1 MARGDSRGFPRGR
14 FFGILTSHVLP
25 IADLMKSHHVHPL
38 RVYYEDTDAAG
49 IVYYANYLRFIERG
63 RTEFLR
69 ALGHDQNALMKDGI
83 AFAVR
88 SVSAEFLKPAKL
100 DDLLTV
106 ETSIASLGRA
116 QVTFAQRILR
126 DHERLLDAKIR
137 VACID
142 PLRGKPIPMPR
153 ALHQQLSALSETL
166 Q

>member
-1 MARGDSRGFPRGR
+1 MAHS
-14 FFGILTSHVLP
+14 TS
-25 IADLMKSHHVHPL
+25 L
-38 RVYYEDTDAAG
+38 RNVGQTVSVRIYYEDTDAAG
-49 IVYYANYLRFIERG
+49 IVYYANYLRYIERG

-69 ALGHDQNALMKDGI
+69 TLGHDQHVLMKDGI

-106 ETSIASLGRA
+106 ETAIASLGRA

-126 DHERLLDAKIR
+126 DKELLLDAKIR

-142 PLRGKPIPMPR
+142 PVRGKPIPMPR
-153 ALHQQLSALSETL
+153 ALHEQLSALPGL
-166 Q
+166 PQ

>member
-1 MARGDSRGFPRGR
+1 MPLGEIF
-14 FFGILTSHVLP
+14 
-25 IADLMKSHHVHPL
+25 L

-69 ALGHDQNALMKDGI
+69 ALGHDQYRLMAEGV

-88 SVSAEFLKPAKL
+88 SVQAEYLRPARL

-106 ETSIASLGRA
+106 DTTIAELGRA
-116 QVTFAQRILR
+116 QLVFAQRIRRGDEL
-126 DHERLLDAKIR
+126 LLDAKIR
-137 VACID
+137 IACID
-142 PLRGKPIPMPR
+142 PGRGKPIPMPR
-153 ALHQQLSALSETL
+153 PIHAQLATLSKAA

>member
-1 MARGDSRGFPRGR
+1 MSPTFRID
-14 FFGILTSHVLP
+14 V
-25 IADLMKSHHVHPL
+25 

-69 ALGHDQNALMKDGI
+69 ALGHNQHQLMEKGL

-88 SVSAEFLKPAKL
+88 SISAEFLKPAKL
-100 DDLLTV
+100 DDLLVV
-106 ETSIASLGRA
+106 ETAIASLGRA

-126 DHERLLDAKIR
+126 DNELLLDAKIR

-142 PLRGKPIPMPR
+142 PARGKPIPMPR
-153 ALHQQLSALSETL
+153 ALHKQLSALPEPS

>member
-1 MARGDSRGFPRGR
+1 MNSLA
-14 FFGILTSHVLP
+14 I
-25 IADLMKSHHVHPL
+25 

-49 IVYYANYLRFIERG
+49 IVYYANYLRFLERG

-69 ALGHDQNALMKDGI
+69 ALGHDQNELMKEGV

-106 ETSIASLGRA
+106 ETAIATLGRA
-116 QVTFAQRILR
+116 QLSFSQRVLR
-126 DHERLLDAKIR
+126 GQELLLDAKIR

-142 PLRGKPIPMPR
+142 PARGKPIPMPR
-153 ALHQQLSALSETL
+153 AIHVQIAAGMEPAQ
-166 Q
+166 

>member
-1 MARGDSRGFPRGR
+1 MYNSTMEDNTICMNRGTM
-14 FFGILTSHVLP
+14 L
-25 IADLMKSHHVHPL
+25 LM

-49 IVYYANYLRFIERG
+49 IVYYANYFRFIERG

-69 ALGHDQNALMKDGI
+69 ALGHDQNGLMKEGI

-88 SVSAEFLKPAKL
+88 SVNAEFLKPAKL

-126 DHERLLDAKIR
+126 DHELLLDAKIR
-137 VACID
+137 VVCID
-142 PLRGKPIPMPR
+142 PVRGKPIPMPR
-153 ALHQQLSALSETL
+153 PIHDQLAALTKAVQ
-166 Q
+166 

>member
-1 MARGDSRGFPRGR
+1 MNQSNH
-14 FFGILTSHVLP
+14 S
-25 IADLMKSHHVHPL
+25 L

-63 RTEFLR
+63 RTELLR
-69 ALGHDQNALMKDGI
+69 TLGHDQNALMKEGI

-88 SVSAEFLKPAKL
+88 SANVEFLKPARL

-126 DHERLLDAKIR
+126 DNELLLDAKIR

-142 PLRGKPIPMPR
+142 PARGRPIPMPR
-153 ALHQQLSALSETL
+153 ALHQQLSALPGL
-166 Q
+166 PQ

>member
-1 MARGDSRGFPRGR
+1 MTATPF
-14 FFGILTSHVLP
+14 TVQ
-25 IADLMKSHHVHPL
+25 L

-63 RTEFLR
+63 RTELLR
-69 ALGHDQNALMKDGI
+69 ALGHDQNALMKEDI

-88 SVSAEFLKPAKL
+88 SANVEFLKPARL

-106 ETSIASLGRA
+106 ETAIESLGRA
-116 QVTFAQRILR
+116 QVTFAQRVLR
-126 DHERLLDAKIR
+126 AKEVLLDAKIR

-142 PLRGKPIPMPR
+142 PALGKPIAMPR
-153 ALHQQLSALSETL
+153 SLHQQLSALPGPA

>member
-1 MARGDSRGFPRGR
+1 
-14 FFGILTSHVLP
+14 
-25 IADLMKSHHVHPL
+25 MKTMTEAPCGLRTEV

-69 ALGHDQNALMKDGI
+69 ALGHDQNQLMKEGI

-88 SVSAEFLKPAKL
+88 SVAAEYLKPARL
-100 DDLLTV
+100 DDLLTIETGIV
-106 ETSIASLGRA
+106 ELGRA
-116 QVTFAQRILR
+116 QLTFGQSIRRR
-126 DHERLLDAKIR
+126 DELLLDAKIR

-142 PLRGKPIPMPR
+142 PVRGKAIPLPRPI
-153 ALHQQLSALSETL
+153 HQQLATIRKAE